1 MESHSLN
8 KQNLTIRILNYISTG
23 FALALL
29 ALQFLP
35 FWSCFRCLTCGD
47 GKVISI
53 FEYVWFAKNHSE
65 GLTSILQTFYFKDF
79 TAMDV
84 VGSAVLI
91 QLCSI
96 GALILSIARPTKCS
110 TALLP
115 LIAGI
120 AAIVGY
126 LDPVYQLGQNW
137 VIHLVVGIITL
148 VCALTVILFGFFA
161 SYKRTQ
167 QQVIADMAQ

>member
-1 MESHSLN
+1 MESHSLS
-8 KQNLTIRILNYISTG
+8 KQNLTIRIFNYISTA
-23 FALALL
+23 FALVLL

-47 GKVISI
+47 GDVISI

-65 GLTSILQTFYFKDF
+65 GLTSILQNFYFADF
-79 TAMDV
+79 KAIDV
-84 VGSAVLI
+84 VGTAVLV

-96 GALILSIARPTKCS
+96 GALILCMIRPTKSS
-110 TALLP
+110 TAVLP

-120 AAIVGY
+120 SAIIGY

-137 VIHLVVGIITL
+137 MIHLIFSAITL
-148 VCALTVILFGFFA
+148 LCAFA
-161 SYKRTQ
+161 SIVFASVMSYQKTK
-167 QQVIADMAQ
+167 QQVLADMAQ